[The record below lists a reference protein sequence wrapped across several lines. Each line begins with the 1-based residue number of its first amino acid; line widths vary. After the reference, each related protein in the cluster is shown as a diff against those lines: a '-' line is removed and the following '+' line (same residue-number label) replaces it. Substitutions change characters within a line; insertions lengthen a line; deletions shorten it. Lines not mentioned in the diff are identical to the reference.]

1 MLQSANQQDGL
12 VVELSSVAGDAL
24 LQRAADRPQGL
35 PAMFQKF
42 VLEAREAEFFS
53 RSVRLFQESVGVKR
67 EDVSLLRPNLG
78 AFKIPGRKNPQRHVG
93 AFQLRY
99 LIGASGKMKNRRV
112 ACKPDA
118 QAASIPGNK
127 AKRDKH
133 VRLL

>member
-1 MLQSANQQDGL
+1 
-12 VVELSSVAGDAL
+12 
-24 LQRAADRPQGL
+24 
-35 PAMFQKF
+35 MFQKF
-42 VLEAREAEFFS
+42 VLEAREAKFFP
-53 RSVRLFQESVGVKR
+53 RGVRLFQESVGVKC
-67 EDVSLLRPNLG
+67 EDVSLLCPNLG

-99 LIGASGKMKNRRV
+99 LIGASGKMENRRV

-118 QAASIPGNK
+118 QAACIPGNK